1 MSAGSRTVAPVL
13 WLALFLFYSTIPAA
27 ICQSSTAEASQA
39 PAVVI
44 AFPENGAV
52 IREQRWSMKLRF
64 SHFQGLSALVM
75 FGTGVSVFLSA
86 CLSVHVPATG
96 QSLNLSPLDSSF
108 DIVITDFENGPYDVS
123 VILLDS
129 NRNPVGAS
137 GEASITFIVNVSL
150 PQHDT
155 DLEPFSASPLPR
167 RLNAAQQPRS
177 LALNVLRIALSYSR
191 SIDAKM

>member
-1 MSAGSRTVAPVL
+1 
-13 WLALFLFYSTIPAA
+13 
-27 ICQSSTAEASQA
+27 
-39 PAVVI
+39 
-44 AFPENGAV
+44 
-52 IREQRWSMKLRF
+52 
-64 SHFQGLSALVM
+64 
-75 FGTGVSVFLSA
+75 
-86 CLSVHVPATG
+86 
-96 QSLNLSPLDSSF
+96 LSPLDSSF
-108 DIVITDFENGPYDVS
+108 DIFITDFENGPYDVS

-137 GEASITFIVNVSL
+137 GEASVTFIVNVSL
-150 PQHDT
+150 PQHDS